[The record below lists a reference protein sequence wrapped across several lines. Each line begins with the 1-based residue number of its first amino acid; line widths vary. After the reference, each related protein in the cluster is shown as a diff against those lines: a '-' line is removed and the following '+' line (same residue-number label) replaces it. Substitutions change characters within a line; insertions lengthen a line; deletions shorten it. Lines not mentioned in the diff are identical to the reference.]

1 MAKNTNKFGV
11 SNLKGMVNNWKVMAV
26 VAIVFALVAI
36 YGFTQVNYLVAG
48 IGAVIVVVSAYLAYK
63 NKK

>member
-1 MAKNTNKFGV
+1 MAKNTKFGV
-11 SNLKGMVNNWKVMAV
+11 SNLKGMVNNWKAMGVI
-26 VAIVFALVAI
+26 AIVFALVAI

-48 IGAVIVVVSAYLAYK
+48 IGAVIAIAAAYFAYK

>member
-1 MAKNTNKFGV
+1 MVNTKRFGV
-11 SNLKGMVNNWKVMAV
+11 KNLKGMVNNRKAMAI
-26 VAIVFALVAI
+26 VAIVFALVAV

-48 IGAVIVVVSAYLAYK
+48 IGAVVAIVAAYLAYK